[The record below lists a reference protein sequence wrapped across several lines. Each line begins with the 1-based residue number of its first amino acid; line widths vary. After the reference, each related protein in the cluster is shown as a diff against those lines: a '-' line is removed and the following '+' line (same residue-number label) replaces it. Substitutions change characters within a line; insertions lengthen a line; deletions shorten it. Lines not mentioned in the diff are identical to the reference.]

1 METRLVKPL
10 HPLDEIAHR
19 IAQADGSGVQLS
31 REKSGNGRMG
41 ETEAHIVDPV
51 AATIRALAEPLEY
64 PPLSAGIVPGDRVA
78 IAVDEDVPQVAS
90 VVRGAVEALKAAGV
104 EAQDISIVTTNG
116 EVGDLC
122 QSAIAES
129 EQRPQFVV
137 HDPADENNLCL
148 VGTMKRG
155 EPLLVNKAMFD
166 ADLVLPI
173 GCARLGRI
181 GSYESVFPR
190 FSNAETL
197 QRYRMQAKHDAIVKR
212 SGKRNEI
219 DEAGWMIG
227 VPMTVQVVP
236 GRDEAVAH
244 VIAGEPQAVSQRCD
258 ELCQEEWLLRS
269 PRRVSLV
276 VATIAGDAIA
286 QSWANVGRA
295 LAATESV
302 LEEGGAVAICS
313 NLEQSPGHSLGRLIR
328 SDDPDAAARRIFHDQ
343 DADSWT
349 AWQLSRALERGPVYF
364 LSQLDS
370 DTVEDMGLAHV
381 ESVDDLVRLAG
392 RHESFVVVE
401 NSQHAAVVVDGEERD
416 D

>member
-1 METRLVKPL
+1 METHLVKPL

-19 IAQADGSGVQLS
+19 IAQAEGSGVQLS
-31 REKSGNGRMG
+31 RNKSGNGRTG
-41 ETEAHIVDPV
+41 ETDGPVADPV
-51 AATIRALAEPLEY
+51 AATIRALANPLEY

-78 IAVDEDVPQVAS
+78 IAVDEDAPQFAS
-90 VVRGAVEALKAAGV
+90 VVRGAVDALRSAGV
-104 EAQDISIVTTNG
+104 EAQDISIVTTSG
-116 EVGDLC
+116 EAGELC
-122 QSAIAES
+122 QTALADS

-155 EPLLVNKAMFD
+155 EPLLINKAMFD

-173 GCARLGRI
+173 GCARLGRT

-197 QRYRMQAKHDAIVKR
+197 QRYRSPVQHDAIVKR

-236 GRDEAVAH
+236 GRDEAVAYI
-244 VIAGEPQAVSQRCD
+244 VAGEPQAVAERCD
-258 ELCQEEWLLRS
+258 ELCQQEWLLRS
-269 PRRVSLV
+269 PQRVSLV
-276 VATIAGDAIA
+276 VATITGDAIA
-286 QSWANVGRA
+286 QSWVNVGRA
-295 LAATESV
+295 LAATGGV
-302 LEEGGAVAICS
+302 LDEGGAVAICS

-328 SDDPDAAARRIFHDQ
+328 SDDPDAAARKIFHDH
-343 DADSWT
+343 DADSW
-349 AWQLSRALERGPVYF
+349 AALQLSRALERGPVYF
-364 LSQLDS
+364 LSQLDAE
-370 DTVEDMGLAHV
+370 TVEDMGLAHV
-381 ESVDDLVRLAG
+381 ENVDDLVRLAG

-401 NSQHAAVVVDGEERD
+401 NSQHAAVVVDGEVHDE
-416 D
+416 